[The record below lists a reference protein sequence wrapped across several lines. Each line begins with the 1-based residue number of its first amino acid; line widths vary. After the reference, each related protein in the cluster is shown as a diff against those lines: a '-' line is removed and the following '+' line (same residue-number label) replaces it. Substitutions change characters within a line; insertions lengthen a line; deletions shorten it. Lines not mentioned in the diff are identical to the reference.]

1 MRSLQVV
8 MLMLCVLGGLFLL
21 VRAPE
26 FFLPAQWDPSIG
38 RSFDP
43 LASRLL
49 GAGLLAL
56 AAAGAGYI
64 HAMYYS
70 MPRRLPGPAAQR
82 RHFAL
87 LLAALVLIG
96 AALARLYA
104 RRRARLLLIGRDE
117 ARLAE
122 VAAACASEA
131 ALVETA
137 RADVRERAAMEAVL
151 RDFDDRHP
159 LDIVVANAGVTHILA

>member
-64 HAMYYS
+64 HAMYYTI
-70 MPRRLPGPAAQR
+70 PRRLARPGGAASPLRPAAR
-82 RHFAL
+82 RP
-87 LLAALVLIG
+87 G
-96 AALARLYA
+96 AD
-104 RRRARLLLIGRDE
+104 RRRAG
-117 ARLAE
+117 ARGGGGE
-122 VAAACASEA
+122 SRVSTAAALGVLRVGRPRCDSHDAPCRSGGGREDGGP
-131 ALVETA
+131 A
-137 RADVRERAAMEAVL
+137 RASPIPCAAVRAL
-151 RDFDDRHP
+151 RRS
-159 LDIVVANAGVTHILA
+159 